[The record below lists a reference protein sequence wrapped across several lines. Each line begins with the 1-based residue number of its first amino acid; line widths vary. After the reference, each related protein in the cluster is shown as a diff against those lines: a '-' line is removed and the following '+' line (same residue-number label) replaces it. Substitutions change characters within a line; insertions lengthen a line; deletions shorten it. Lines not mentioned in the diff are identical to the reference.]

1 MPVIKNNSLI
11 KGASGAYQG
20 EFVYKQR
27 GGKTFIAGMP
37 TVKKKK
43 GKQKIQR
50 EVEWRFYSA
59 SAYATAVMNE
69 PGLKAFYAKKA
80 SGGNTAY
87 NIAFRDYY
95 RKPEVIEIDTI
106 NYNGVPGSQIAV
118 KAVDDCKVTGV
129 VVQIISADGVLIE
142 SGNATFVA
150 RNNARWIYTASQDN
164 PELAGCRVTAV
175 AKDIPENEGSLEK
188 VL

>member
-43 GKQKIQR
+43 AGNKNR
-50 EVEWRFYSA
+50 EKVMRKFGSA
-59 SAYATAVMNE
+59 SDYAVAAMEVPE
-69 PGLKAFYAKKA
+69 LKAFYATKV

-87 NIAFRDYY
+87 NIAFRDFY
-95 RKPEVIEIDTI
+95 RKPKVVEIDTI
-106 NYNGVPGSQIAV
+106 NYNGTPGSQIAV
-118 KAVDDCKVTGV
+118 SAVDDCKVTGV

-142 SGNATFVA
+142 SGDAIFVA
-150 RNNARWIYTASQDN
+150 MNNARWIYSATEDN
-164 PELAGCRVTAV
+164 PELVGCRITAV
-175 AKDIPENEGSLEK
+175 AKDLPENEGSLEK
-188 VL
+188 IL